1 MARTDVIVLGAG
13 IAGTSAALQLA
24 KRGRAVVLVDRSGP
38 GEQTSYGNSG
48 LIGGSLLPAA
58 FPRDLA
64 SVLRVGL
71 KRATEANYHW
81 RALPRLLPW
90 LYAYFQASTPER
102 LEQTARAWR
111 PLMAGALAEHETLL
125 AELDATRYL
134 RKNGWLALYRS
145 DQGFTAFAPQLAL
158 AAELGFR
165 AEPLDTD
172 GALVL
177 EPSLAPVFRRA
188 VHWPDVASLSNPLAV
203 TQAYAA
209 RFAALGGV
217 FLSGDARSLHRTAD
231 RWRIDT
237 AEGPVDAPQAVVAL
251 GPWAP
256 DLLEPLGIRLPLAVK
271 RGYHRHYRP
280 RGNAALS
287 RVVVEAEVGYVLAP
301 MEQGIRLTT
310 GAEFAGRDA
319 PATPVQIGRVMP
331 LCPGA
336 FPARRAGRA
345 DAVDGR
351 ATDLSRLVAGGRPG
365 PRPAGPV
372 ARLRPRPYGADLRP
386 GDRPLA
392 RRDDDRAD
400 AVHRS
405 GAVRGGA
412 VRLSAIRVRDRFA
425 VISRSVS
432 GEAIQLKLPHRIAS
446 PSARN
451 DGVSGQICPSSSA
464 ARPGRAGRSPRRR
477 RVRPRGRARWRPGC
491 RAPRVRR

>member
-24 KRGRAVVLVDRSGP
+24 KRGRAVALVDRGAP

-58 FPRDLA
+58 FPRELA

-81 RALPRLLPW
+81 RALPRLVPW
-90 LYAYFQASTPER
+90 LYAYFQASAPER
-102 LEQTARAWR
+102 LERTARAWQ
-111 PLMAGALAEHETLL
+111 PLMANALAEHEGLL
-125 AELDATRYL
+125 RESGATRYL

-145 DQGFTAFAPQLAL
+145 ERGFREFAPQLAL
-158 AAELGFR
+158 ASELGFR
-165 AEPLDTD
+165 AEPLDAD
-172 GALVL
+172 GARML
-177 EPSLAPVFRRA
+177 EPSLAPVFQRA
-188 VHWPDVASLSNPLAV
+188 VYWPDMASLSNPLAV

-217 FLSGDARSLHRTAD
+217 VLTGDARSLHRTAD

-287 RVVVEAEVGYVLAP
+287 RVVLEAEIGYVLAP

-310 GAEFAGRDA
+310 GAEFADRDA
-319 PATPVQIGRVMP
+319 PATPVQIARVMRYAHELFP
-331 LCPGA
+331 LGEPVEPKPWMGARPIFPDSLPVVGPAPGQPGLWLDYGHGHMGLTFGPVTGRLLA
-336 FPARRAGRA
+336 EMMSGETPFTDPAPFAAERFARAR
-345 DAVDGR
+345 
-351 ATDLSRLVAGGRPG
+351 
-365 PRPAGPV
+365 V
-372 ARLRPRPYGADLRP
+372 ARL
-386 GDRPLA
+386 
-392 RRDDDRAD
+392 
-400 AVHRS
+400 S
-405 GAVRGGA
+405 G
-412 VRLSAIRVRDRFA
+412 
-425 VISRSVS
+425 
-432 GEAIQLKLPHRIAS
+432 
-446 PSARN
+446 
-451 DGVSGQICPSSSA
+451 
-464 ARPGRAGRSPRRR
+464 
-477 RVRPRGRARWRPGC
+477 
-491 RAPRVRR
+491 